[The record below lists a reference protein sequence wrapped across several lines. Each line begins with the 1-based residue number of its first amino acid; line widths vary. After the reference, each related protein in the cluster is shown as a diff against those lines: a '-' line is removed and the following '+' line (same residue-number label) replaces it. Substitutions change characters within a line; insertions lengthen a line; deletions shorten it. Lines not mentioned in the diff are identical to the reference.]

1 MSVSTGL
8 SPFLHPGVPELGLIS
23 DWGATA
29 TYGSHC
35 WIRTEQLLTVDSLEG
50 RLQAII
56 GVSGGKAVGDE
67 YMLPMRD
74 AIEPR
79 RVYTLEEG
87 REVLELSD
95 TTFRLLVYR
104 GEIKGRKAGRRWRFL
119 GSELL
124 EFLEHEGK
132 PSSRE
137 PQ

>member
-1 MSVSTGL
+1 
-8 SPFLHPGVPELGLIS
+8 
-23 DWGATA
+23 
-29 TYGSHC
+29 
-35 WIRTEQLLTVDSLEG
+35 
-50 RLQAII
+50 
-56 GVSGGKAVGDE
+56 
-67 YMLPMRD
+67 MRD

-87 REVLELSD
+87 REVLDLSD
-95 TTFRLLVYR
+95 TTFRLLVHR

-124 EFLEHEGK
+124 KFLEHEGR

>member
-1 MSVSTGL
+1 
-8 SPFLHPGVPELGLIS
+8 
-23 DWGATA
+23 
-29 TYGSHC
+29 
-35 WIRTEQLLTVDSLEG
+35 LTVDGLEG

-56 GVSGGKAVGDE
+56 GVSGGKAIGDE

-95 TTFRLLVYR
+95 TTFRLLVHR

-119 GSELL
+119 GSNLL
-124 EFLEHEGK
+124 KFLEDK
-132 PSSRE
+132 STPSGEE